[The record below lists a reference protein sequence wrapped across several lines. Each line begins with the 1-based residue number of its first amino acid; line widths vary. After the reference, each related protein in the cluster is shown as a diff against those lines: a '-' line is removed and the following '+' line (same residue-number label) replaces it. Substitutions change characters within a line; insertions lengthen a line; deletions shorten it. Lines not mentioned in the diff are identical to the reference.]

1 MGNLMCC
8 IVGPLPN
15 YGLNFWETAQTA
27 TVVVLFSVIWTVP
40 TAASSFGQVYRRL
53 ALITF
58 TPEPNVQFEDQ
69 PFERSIQARVR
80 VYLYILRTEDH
91 ACLVNRYY
99 VQATKRPTLG
109 LVRSILS
116 HHPLLF

>member
-58 TPEPNVQFEDQ
+58 TPEPNVQFEGQ

-80 VYLYILRTEDH
+80 VYLYTTYRRPCLFSQQILRPGYEKAH
-91 ACLVNRYY
+91 F
-99 VQATKRPTLG
+99 RPC
-109 LVRSILS
+109 S
-116 HHPLLF
+116 